1 MRPDASV
8 ESNHF
13 EALGTSCSLFAV
25 GQPHGRLLEGESW
38 VRRLGA
44 RLTRFSEDSE
54 LSRLNRGTGEW
65 VPISN
70 EMDEILAAALRAHE
84 MSAGLVNVAVLPAML
99 ALGYTRPLIEGAG
112 VATLESLR
120 PLFPLPDVLELR
132 DGEARVQDGC
142 GVDLGGIAKGW
153 MADRLSE
160 TLGPNVVVNLGGDL
174 RARGA
179 GPRGDGWPVGLGGA
193 TLVLRNQGAATSST
207 RRRRWGE
214 DGRGE
219 TPPHLWG
226 GGPKGR
232 RGEAATRG
240 GTPPHLWG
248 GGPKGRRGGS
258 LHHLIDPRT
267 GSPARTGLEEV
278 SVVAASGFEA
288 EVVAK
293 TALLLGP
300 DLAPVYCAAH
310 AMAWWLSCTHDD

>member
-8 ESNHF
+8 ESHHF
-13 EALGTSCSLFAV
+13 EALGTSCGLFAV
-25 GQPHGRLLEGESW
+25 GLSHGRLLEGESW

-54 LSRLNRGTGEW
+54 LSQLNRAAGEW
-65 VPISN
+65 VAISD
-70 EMDEILAAALRAHE
+70 EMGEILSAALRAHE

-99 ALGYTRPLIEGAG
+99 AVGYTRPLEEGPG

-120 PLFPLPDVLELR
+120 PLLPLPDVLELR

-179 GPRGDGWPVGLGGA
+179 GPRGAGWPVGLGGA
-193 TLVLRNQGAATSST
+193 TLLLRNQGAATSSVQ
-207 RRRRWGE
+207 RRRWGE
-214 DGRGE
+214 
-219 TPPHLWG
+219 
-226 GGPKGR
+226 
-232 RGEAATRG
+232 
-240 GTPPHLWG
+240 
-248 GGPKGRRGGS
+248 

-278 SVVAASGFEA
+278 SVVAANGFEA

-300 DLAPVYCAAH
+300 DLAPAYCAAH
-310 AMAWWLSCTHDD
+310 AMAWWLSGTHDD

>member
-8 ESNHF
+8 ESHHF
-13 EALGTSCSLFAV
+13 EALGTNCSLFAV
-25 GQPHGRLLEGESW
+25 GLSHGRLLEAEFW

-54 LSRLNRGTGEW
+54 LSRLNRAAGEW
-65 VPISN
+65 VPISD
-70 EMDEILAAALRAHE
+70 EMNEILHAALRAYE

-99 ALGYTRPLIEGAG
+99 AIGYTRPLHEGPG

-120 PLFPLPDVLELR
+120 PLLPLPDVLELR
-132 DGEARVQDGC
+132 DGEARMRAAC
-142 GVDLGGIAKGW
+142 SVDLGGIAKGW

-193 TLVLRNQGAATSST
+193 TLLLRNQGAATSSVQ
-207 RRRRWGE
+207 RRRWGE
-214 DGRGE
+214 
-219 TPPHLWG
+219 
-226 GGPKGR
+226 
-232 RGEAATRG
+232 
-240 GTPPHLWG
+240 
-248 GGPKGRRGGS
+248 

-300 DLAPVYCAAH
+300 DLAPAYCAAH
-310 AMAWWLSCTHDD
+310 AMAWWLSGTHDD

>member
-8 ESNHF
+8 ESHHF
-13 EALGTSCSLFAV
+13 DALGTSCSLFAV
-25 GQPHGRLLEGESW
+25 GQPHGRLLEGEAW

-54 LSRLNRGTGEW
+54 LSRLNRAADEW
-65 VPISN
+65 VPISD
-70 EMDEILAAALRAHE
+70 EMDEILHAALRAHS
-84 MSAGLVNVAVLPAML
+84 MSASLVNVAVLPAML
-99 ALGYTRPLIEGAG
+99 AVGYTRPLIEGPG

-120 PLFPLPDVLELR
+120 PLLPLPDVLELR

-193 TLVLRNQGAATSST
+193 TLLLRNQGAATSSV
-207 RRRRWGE
+207 RRRRWDEGP
-214 DGRGE
+214 RGE
-219 TPPHLWG
+219 
-226 GGPKGR
+226 
-232 RGEAATRG
+232 
-240 GTPPHLWG
+240 TPPHLWG

-267 GSPARTGLEEV
+267 GAPARTGLEEV
-278 SVVAASGFEA
+278 SVVAANGFEA

-293 TALLLGP
+293 TALLLDP
-300 DLAPVYCAAH
+300 DLAPIYCAAH
-310 AMAWWLSCTHDD
+310 AMAWWLSGTHDD

>member
-8 ESNHF
+8 ESHHF

-65 VPISN
+65 VPISD
-70 EMDEILAAALRAHE
+70 EMDEILSAALRAHE

-99 ALGYTRPLIEGAG
+99 AVGYTRPLIESPG

-120 PLFPLPDVLELR
+120 PLLPLPDVLELR
-132 DGEARVQDGC
+132 DGEARVQAGC
-142 GVDLGGIAKGW
+142 GVDLGGIGKGW

-193 TLVLRNQGAATSST
+193 TLLLRNQGAATSST

-214 DGRGE
+214 
-219 TPPHLWG
+219 
-226 GGPKGR
+226 
-232 RGEAATRG
+232 
-240 GTPPHLWG
+240 
-248 GGPKGRRGGS
+248 

-300 DLAPVYCAAH
+300 DLAPAYCAAH
-310 AMAWWLSCTHDD
+310 AMAWWLSGTNDD